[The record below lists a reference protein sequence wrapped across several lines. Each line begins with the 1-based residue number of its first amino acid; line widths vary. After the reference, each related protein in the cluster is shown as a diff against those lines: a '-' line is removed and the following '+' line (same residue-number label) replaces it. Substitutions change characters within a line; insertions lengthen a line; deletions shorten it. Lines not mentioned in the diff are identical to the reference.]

1 MGRWILLIA
10 MIIFSCAPKKSTTL
24 EDYEKK
30 NPYPGAY
37 KKEIEY
43 SSRGSLMPR
52 ENYMDLYSERRASM
66 VGDIIYLLVV
76 ESISAIES
84 VATQTQ
90 RSSAFQQGI
99 SSFFGIS
106 QNTLADIGGRGSG
119 EIGTKG
125 SGKVQQSGI
134 LTTKLAGRVM
144 KVYPN
149 GTLLV
154 EAKKYI
160 SMNNAEREVI
170 LRGVVRQEDID
181 STNTISSDKIANLEV
196 IIDGKGFLAD
206 GGSPGWFARILAKV
220 LPF

>member
-1 MGRWILLIA
+1 MGGWIVLIVLLT
-10 MIIFSCAPKKSTTL
+10 FSCAQKPTTL

-43 SSRGSLMPR
+43 SSRGSIMPK
-52 ENYMDLYSERRASM
+52 EGYQDLYSEIRASK
-66 VGDIIYLLVV
+66 VGDIIYLQVV

-90 RSSAFQQGI
+90 RSSAFEQGI
-99 SSFFGIS
+99 SSFFGIP
-106 QNTLADIGGRGSG
+106 QNTLANIGGKGFG
-119 EIGTKG
+119 KMGTKG
-125 SGKVQQSGI
+125 SGKVQQSGV
-134 LTTKLAGRVM
+134 LTTRLAGRVM

-160 SMNNAEREVI
+160 KMENSEREVI
-170 LRGVVRQEDID
+170 LRGIVKPEDMD
-181 STNTISSDKIANLEV
+181 SSNTISSDKIANLE
-196 IIDGKGFLAD
+196 IIIEGRGFLVD
-206 GGSPGWFARILAKV
+206 GGSPGWFAKVLAKV